1 MTSIKIDFQ
10 ALKRRIVGWLRDL
23 IIVFAMW
30 SIWLVRDYLP
40 DIETKN
46 IVTGFLITILTIVIL
61 IREYIVSLDNA
72 IAEKDKKIAEDD
84 KTILIL
90 EAKLQELKARGKQ

>member
-40 DIETKN
+40 DLEIKN
-46 IVTGFLITILTIVIL
+46 TVTGFLITILAIVIL
-61 IREYIVSLDNA
+61 IREYIVALDNA

-90 EAKLQELKARGKQ
+90 EAKLREIKAREKQ

>member
-30 SIWLVRDYLP
+30 SIWLVRDYMP
-40 DIETKN
+40 DLETKN
-46 IVTGFLITILTIVIL
+46 IVTGFLVTILAIVIL
-61 IREYIVSLDNA
+61 IREYIVSLDN
-72 IAEKDKKIAEDD
+72 KIIGFE
-84 KTILIL
+84 L
-90 EAKLQELKARGKQ
+90 EMARIKARDK

>member
-1 MTSIKIDFQ
+1 
-10 ALKRRIVGWLRDL
+10 
-23 IIVFAMW
+23 MW
-30 SIWLVRDYLP
+30 SIWLVRDYLS
-40 DIETKN
+40 DLEIKN
-46 IVTGFLITILTIVIL
+46 IVTGFLITILAIVIL

-90 EAKLQELKARGKQ
+90 EAKLREIKAREKQ